1 MSLANTVNVE
11 AAITTIAPV
20 LRPQLSS
27 TTSLAVLVVT
37 ATAQAEA
44 VPPTTT
50 SSTTT
55 LAILTVDS
63 SQLID
68 TLKVTTALENAQVK
82 PTSGVLVVGPV
93 ASNNISTSLST
104 ASSTV
109 SSAVQPA
116 TASDSGTKASDL
128 KTLAFVGGTAAIVI
142 LIAFAYFIYVRL
154 LRKRNSPSVSLDS
167 LLLAAGPDSRATPR
181 NQNQMVS
188 KQAVMTAQRRNS
200 IGSSS
205 SVVYLHRDIEFTVP
219 APSPAPSSASL
230 RLPQREVS
238 KSLPSI
244 PSEPI
249 YYSFEQQSQQQS
261 HPQQHQVPFQQYQH
275 HGSPEAYHQAQQQY
289 YSQYSQQPQ
298 QYQYQ
303 PH

>member
-11 AAITTIAPV
+11 AAITAIAPV

-55 LAILTVDS
+55 LAINTVDS
-63 SQLID
+63 SQLMA
-68 TLKVTTALENAQVK
+68 TLKVTTTLENAQVK

-93 ASNNISTSLST
+93 ASNKDISTSLST

-128 KTLAFVGGTAAIVI
+128 KTLAIVGGTAAIVI

-205 SVVYLHRDIEFTVP
+205 SVVYLHRDIESTVP

-275 HGSPEAYHQAQQQY
+275 HGSPEAYHQTQ
-289 YSQYSQQPQ
+289 
-298 QYQYQ
+298 
-303 PH
+303 